1 MNLLRELLEMAQ
13 HEIIDIENEIRKSFT
28 TIGIDIKFTKH
39 FADRV
44 KVGAVDEKGWKRDN
58 ITPDELFEVFRKLKK
73 HHKDIFQEAGNYN
86 DEVKRGE
93 FQGVIIDTFNKINVP
108 FVLDFDKRRGKYI
121 MTCKTALKR
130 PNFATKPSDHVI
142 ALRGK

>member
-1 MNLLRELLEMAQ
+1 MKKRWLPRAVAGSVVLALGLTLAACGGGSSSSSGSG
-13 HEIIDIENEIRKSFT
+13 SFT
-28 TIGIDIKFTKH
+28 VLVYGD
-39 FADRV
+39 ASN
-44 KVGAVDEKGWKRDN
+44 KVEK
-58 ITPDELFEVFRKLKK
+58 
-73 HHKDIFQEAGNYN
+73 Q
-86 DEVKRGE
+86 
-93 FQGVIIDTFNKINVP
+93 IIDTFNKINVP